1 MIFFSY
7 FRPSVLDWF
16 LILPLA
22 NPLTTIAVMLSL
34 SGNMTK
40 EQRNHQSL
48 LASIYIFAIMTI
60 AFYAGQLVMN
70 TFGISIPGLRIAG
83 GLIVAFIGFGMLF
96 PSGENNDDTSALTP
110 DDTTVSKKRQ
120 KSPNIA
126 FVPLAMPVLPGQVPS
141 LLSLA
146 QRPLYK
152 VMLAL
157 PLGY

>member
-1 MIFFSY
+1 MNDFLQLFQAIGIGL
-7 FRPSVLDWF
+7 V

-110 DDTTVSKKRQ
+110 EIGRAHV
-120 KSPNIA
+120 
-126 FVPLAMPVLPGQVPS
+126 
-141 LLSLA
+141 
-146 QRPLYK
+146 
-152 VMLAL
+152 
-157 PLGY
+157 